1 MLDDYSL
8 AGIGLLIL
16 AVFIAL
22 THRRL
27 ALVAQT
33 LPVVLLGLLV
43 LDHLR
48 WALVVGAVFASVW
61 LLDQLLSW
69 RRHDPVQVH
78 RPIWP
83 VHALLTLV
91 SLGVAVLTWAALAGV
106 AVTPML

>member
-1 MLDDYSL
+1 MDDYGL
-8 AGIGLLIL
+8 AGIGLIVL
-16 AVFIAL
+16 AAFIAL
-22 THRRL
+22 THRRP

-33 LPVVLLGLLV
+33 LPVLLLGVLV

-48 WALVVGAVFASVW
+48 WALVTGAVFASVW

-78 RPIWP
+78 RPSWP

-91 SLGVAVLTWAALAGV
+91 SLGVAALTWAAVAGV
-106 AVTPML
+106 PVTPSL

>member
-1 MLDDYSL
+1 MDDYGL
-8 AGIGLLIL
+8 AGIGLIVL
-16 AVFIAL
+16 AAFIAL

-27 ALVAQT
+27 TLIAQT
-33 LPVVLLGLLV
+33 LPVLLIGLLV

-48 WALVVGAVFASVW
+48 WALVTGAVFASVW

-78 RPIWP
+78 RPSWP

-91 SLGVAVLTWAALAGV
+91 SLGVAALTWAAVAGV
-106 AVTPML
+106 PVTPLR

>member
-1 MLDDYSL
+1 VDDYGI
-8 AGIGLLIL
+8 AGIALIVL
-16 AVFIAL
+16 AAFIAL

-27 ALVAQT
+27 TLIAQT
-33 LPVVLLGLLV
+33 LPVLLIGLLV

-48 WALVVGAVFASVW
+48 WALVTGAVFASVW

-78 RPIWP
+78 RPSWP

-91 SLGVAVLTWAALAGV
+91 SLGVAALTWAAVAGV
-106 AVTPML
+106 PVTPSL